1 MAPEPPLLTMSGIT
15 KSFPGV
21 RALDGVDLDVQAGEV
36 HCLLGQNGAGK
47 STLIKVLAGAHQP
60 DGGTIGWRGEPVTLR
75 SPIAAMRL
83 GIATIYQEL
92 DLVEGLSVAENVHL
106 GHEPTAAGFVVRG
119 KAAKASTAQLLRR
132 LGHPEID
139 PARLVGELSAA
150 QQQIVSMARALSH
163 DVRLIV
169 MDEPSAALDP
179 DEVDNLFRIVGDLTA
194 DGVAVV
200 YISHRLEEIRRI
212 GDRVTVLKDGRAV
225 AGGLP
230 AKSTP
235 TREVVALMTGRN
247 VEYLFPQ
254 RPTRGPTSE
263 PVLTVQGLR
272 RAGEFEPLDLELRPG
287 EIVGLAGLVGS
298 GRSEILETIYG
309 ARKSTAGRVSVD
321 GRVLRPGS
329 VRAAV
334 RAGLGLAPEE
344 RKAQGLLM
352 LESVTRNVSVSSMS
366 RFSRGGWID
375 RSAERGA
382 ARAATRELSLR
393 PNNPSVPI
401 RTLSGGNQQKAVLA
415 RWLLRGCRV
424 LLLDEPTRGVDVGAR
439 AELYAVIRRL
449 ADEGLAVLLVSSE
462 VPEVLG
468 LADRVLVLRE
478 GRVVHGA
485 RPGARRTPRTRPC
498 HGRKPGVMTQP
509 VSPPRGSTDKM
520 SPMGELPAWR
530 SLAAR
535 ADVRTLSL
543 LGVLVALI
551 VIGGITKPDEFL
563 DTRNLQLVLT
573 QASVIGV
580 VTVGMTFVITSGGID
595 LSVGAIVA
603 LSSVWA
609 TTVATQEYG
618 FAGVLF
624 TAVLVGVGC
633 GLVNGLLIAYGG
645 MVPFIATLAMLAS
658 ARGLA
663 LQITDGKT
671 QIVSIDGILK
681 LGERDSYILGI
692 PPLVLVFAVVTI
704 IGWLIL
710 NRTTFGRRTVAVGGN
725 AEAARLAGIDV
736 RRQRL
741 YLYLLSGLCCGIAAF
756 LLIILSGSGQNTNG
770 NLYELDAI
778 AAAIIGGTLLSGGR
792 GTITGSVL
800 GVLIFTTIT
809 DIFALNNLQSDVQQI
824 AKGAIIVA
832 AVLVQRRTAASTT

>member
-21 RALDGVDLDVQAGEV
+21 RALDGVDLQVQAGEV

-60 DGGTIGWRGEPVTLR
+60 DDGEITWRGERTTLK

-106 GHEPTAAGFVVRG
+106 GHEPTAAGFVVKGRE
-119 KAAKASTAQLLRR
+119 AKTSTAALLRR
-132 LGHPEID
+132 LGHGEID
-139 PARLVGELSAA
+139 PGTLVGDLSAA

-163 DVRLIV
+163 EVRLIV

-230 AKSTP
+230 AKETP

-247 VEYLFPQ
+247 VEYVFPD
-254 RPTRGPTSE
+254 RPAGPPTTDA
-263 PVLTVQGLR
+263 VLKVTGLAR
-272 RAGEFEPLDLELRPG
+272 TGEFEPLDLELRPG

-309 ARKSTAGRVSVD
+309 ARKATSGQVTLG
-321 GRVLRPGS
+321 GQVLKPGS

-344 RKAQGLLM
+344 RKAQALLM
-352 LESVTRNVSVSSMS
+352 LESVTNNVSVSSMS
-366 RFSRGGWID
+366 RFSRGGWLD
-375 RSAERGA
+375 RGAERKA
-382 ARAATRELSLR
+382 AQTATRELSLR
-393 PNNPSVPI
+393 PDNPTAPV

-449 ADEGLAVLLVSSE
+449 ADDGLAVLLVSSE

-478 GRVVHGA
+478 GRVIHTAPA
-485 RPGARRTPRTRPC
+485 RDLDEHR
-498 HGRKPGVMTQP
+498 
-509 VSPPRGSTDKM
+509 
-520 SPMGELPAWR
+520 
-530 SLAAR
+530 
-535 ADVRTLSL
+535 
-543 LGVLVALI
+543 VL
-551 VIGGITKPDEFL
+551 D
-563 DTRNLQLVLT
+563 LVLEGSP
-573 QASVIGV
+573 AS
-580 VTVGMTFVITSGGID
+580 
-595 LSVGAIVA
+595 
-603 LSSVWA
+603 
-609 TTVATQEYG
+609 
-618 FAGVLF
+618 
-624 TAVLVGVGC
+624 
-633 GLVNGLLIAYGG
+633 
-645 MVPFIATLAMLAS
+645 
-658 ARGLA
+658 
-663 LQITDGKT
+663 
-671 QIVSIDGILK
+671 
-681 LGERDSYILGI
+681 
-692 PPLVLVFAVVTI
+692 
-704 IGWLIL
+704 
-710 NRTTFGRRTVAVGGN
+710 
-725 AEAARLAGIDV
+725 
-736 RRQRL
+736 
-741 YLYLLSGLCCGIAAF
+741 
-756 LLIILSGSGQNTNG
+756 
-770 NLYELDAI
+770 
-778 AAAIIGGTLLSGGR
+778 
-792 GTITGSVL
+792 
-800 GVLIFTTIT
+800 
-809 DIFALNNLQSDVQQI
+809 
-824 AKGAIIVA
+824 
-832 AVLVQRRTAASTT
+832 

>member
-1 MAPEPPLLTMSGIT
+1 MAPEPPLLTMSAIT

-119 KAAKASTAQLLRR
+119 KAARASTAALLKR

-139 PARLVGELSAA
+139 PTRLVGELSAA

-230 AKSTP
+230 AKTTP
-235 TREVVALMTGRN
+235 TRDVVALMTGRN
-247 VEYLFPQ
+247 VEYVFPD
-254 RPTRGPTSE
+254 RPLAQPSGP
-263 PVLTVQGLR
+263 PVLKVQGLAR
-272 RAGEFEPLDLELRPG
+272 DGEFAPLDLELRPG

-298 GRSEILETIYG
+298 GRSEVLETIYG
-309 ARKSTAGRVSVD
+309 ARKPTAGQVHVD
-321 GRVLRPGS
+321 GRPLKPGS

-344 RKAQGLLM
+344 RKAQALLM

-366 RFSRGGWID
+366 RFSHGGWLD
-375 RSAERGA
+375 RRAESGA
-382 ARAATRELSLR
+382 ARAAVRELSLR
-393 PNNPSVPI
+393 PDDPSVPV

-478 GRVVHGA
+478 GRVVHTAPA
-485 RPGARRTPRTRPC
+485 RDLDEHRVLDL
-498 HGRKPGVMTQP
+498 VMEGT
-509 VSPPRGSTDKM
+509 SPS
-520 SPMGELPAWR
+520 
-530 SLAAR
+530 
-535 ADVRTLSL
+535 
-543 LGVLVALI
+543 
-551 VIGGITKPDEFL
+551 
-563 DTRNLQLVLT
+563 
-573 QASVIGV
+573 
-580 VTVGMTFVITSGGID
+580 
-595 LSVGAIVA
+595 
-603 LSSVWA
+603 
-609 TTVATQEYG
+609 
-618 FAGVLF
+618 
-624 TAVLVGVGC
+624 
-633 GLVNGLLIAYGG
+633 
-645 MVPFIATLAMLAS
+645 
-658 ARGLA
+658 
-663 LQITDGKT
+663 
-671 QIVSIDGILK
+671 
-681 LGERDSYILGI
+681 
-692 PPLVLVFAVVTI
+692 
-704 IGWLIL
+704 
-710 NRTTFGRRTVAVGGN
+710 
-725 AEAARLAGIDV
+725 
-736 RRQRL
+736 
-741 YLYLLSGLCCGIAAF
+741 
-756 LLIILSGSGQNTNG
+756 
-770 NLYELDAI
+770 
-778 AAAIIGGTLLSGGR
+778 
-792 GTITGSVL
+792 
-800 GVLIFTTIT
+800 
-809 DIFALNNLQSDVQQI
+809 
-824 AKGAIIVA
+824 
-832 AVLVQRRTAASTT
+832 